1 MLTVDA
7 SVVSDRIVV
16 ETGPKGTAW
25 FSDDR
30 VHRYLLTREGL
41 TTDAGGTMMLVGL
54 NPSTA
59 DAGKDDPTLVRMK
72 GFANAMGFDTLLV
85 ANAFA
90 LRSRDPANLRNT
102 PDPVGDL
109 NDLVLD
115 YLADHADVIVVA
127 WGADPAI
134 PRREL
139 GLMQALRGRE
149 LWCLG
154 RTAKGA
160 PRHPLYLRSD
170 TRLERWTP

>member
-30 VHRYLLTREGL
+30 VHRYLLTREHL
-41 TTDAGGTMMLVGL
+41 NHAAGGTLLLIGL

-72 GFANAMGFDTLLV
+72 GFARDKGFDTLLV

-109 NDLVLD
+109 NDLVLG
-115 YLADHADVIVVA
+115 YLADHADLVLVA

-139 GLMQALRGRE
+139 GLMQALQGRE

-154 RTAKGA
+154 RTGKGA
-160 PRHPLYLRSD
+160 PRHPLYLRRD
-170 TRLERWTP
+170 AQLERWTP